1 MTIGDVYIY
10 LPGHWSVSMMNSP
23 ISLLGVLLLSPSR
36 LQVSGAIPAL
46 ISEPKENSNEERDKM
61 YSRKLTLI
69 LRYLCSQ
76 THV

>member
-1 MTIGDVYIY
+1 MMTSSIY
-10 LPGHWSVSMMNSP
+10 
-23 ISLLGVLLLSPSR
+23 LLGVLLLSPSR

-46 ISEPKENSNEERDKM
+46 ISEPKKENSNEERHKM
-61 YSRKLTLI
+61 YCGKLTLI